1 MSRIDPLPRQKI
13 AIIGSGI
20 SGLGSAYLLAQHHDI
35 TLFEKNNYLGGHS
48 RTVDIKTPEGT
59 IPVDSGFIVFNYR
72 SYPLLAS
79 LFSELKVPVVKSEMS
94 FGASIDK
101 GWLEY
106 GSHPLSSLFAQKRNF
121 LRPQYWRMLA
131 DILRF
136 NRQAHHYLNSDP
148 SLTMGA
154 CLEQL
159 KMGRWFREYY
169 LLAMGAAIW
178 STPLNKMLTF
188 PAATF
193 IRFFNNHGLLSVTDQ
208 PQWYTVKG
216 GSREYVK
223 RITASFEDR
232 VRLNCGITK
241 VVRDPT
247 GVVLHDVHG
256 HSERFDAVVFACH
269 ANQALAMIDNPRL
282 AERTVLGNVSYQSN
296 RVVMHSDI
304 SFMPKR
310 RKAWSSWVYLSKQ
323 RKTGNAEVSLS
334 YWMNN
339 LQPLLTKKPI
349 IVTLNP
355 TREPSKHLI
364 YDDYYFEHPVFDQ
377 AAIKAQGSID
387 TIQGQERLWF
397 CGAYQRYGFHEDG
410 LLSAVNMASKMGV
423 RPSWT

>member
-269 ANQALAMIDNPRL
+269 ANQALAMIANPRL

>member
-59 IPVDSGFIVFNYR
+59 IPVDSGFIVFNYQ

-136 NRQAHHYLNSDP
+136 NRRAHHYLNSDP

-269 ANQALAMIDNPRL
+269 ANQALAMIANPRL

>member
-59 IPVDSGFIVFNYR
+59 IPVDSGFIVFNYQ

-269 ANQALAMIDNPRL
+269 ANQALAMIANPRL

>member
-269 ANQALAMIDNPRL
+269 ANHALAMIDNPRL